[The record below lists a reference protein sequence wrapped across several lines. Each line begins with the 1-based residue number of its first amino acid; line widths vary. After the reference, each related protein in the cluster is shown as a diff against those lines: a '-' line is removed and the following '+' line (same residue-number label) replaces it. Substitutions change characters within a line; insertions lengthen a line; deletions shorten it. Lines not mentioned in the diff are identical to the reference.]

1 MTQGG
6 TTGPRI
12 FLYPYA
18 GVGGRNYI
26 KDIGT
31 QQDIQLNDIKLQEGL
46 RLSFYC
52 EDEDDAGKQDDLL
65 FEGTVHFD
73 SEKQQWYVLVDEN
86 SYRHASDL
94 HDSTGYYK

>member
-1 MTQGG
+1 MTK
-6 TTGPRI
+6 RI

-18 GVGGRNYI
+18 GPKGRNYL

-31 QQDIQLNDIKLQEGL
+31 LQDIELNDIKLEEGA

-52 EDEDDAGKQDDLL
+52 EDADDKGKPDDLL
-65 FEGTVHFD
+65 FEGTAHFD
-73 SEKQQWYVLVDEN
+73 AEKQQWYVIVDEN